1 MRMLVFGAGAI
12 GSVLG
17 GFCAEAGHHVTLL
30 GRPWHLDV
38 IRDHGLLIDGL
49 WGTHRVSGLETAT
62 RLEDLPHPGDWEWIF
77 VCVKAHQTP
86 EAAQALP
93 ALLGPKTLVCSF
105 QNGLGNDEALTQ
117 RLHPS
122 RVALARVIFG
132 VQLSPAHAHVTV
144 CGGDV
149 LIGAPD
155 GRVPEASLRA
165 LAETLKAA
173 GIPVRVT
180 PAIRQALWTKVLYN
194 CALNGLSTLLEVP
207 YGRLLDSP
215 QAARLMRAVIEEG
228 YRVAPA
234 QGIALDPPT
243 AQAYW
248 ELLTAHLIPR
258 TAAHEASMLQDVR
271 AGKPTEIDA
280 LNGAL
285 ARLGQAAGIPTPANT
300 LLTRLVH
307 AKEAFVAPSSDRQ
320 GGDTH
325 FA

>member
-1 MRMLVFGAGAI
+1 
-12 GSVLG
+12 
-17 GFCAEAGHHVTLL
+17 LL
-30 GRPWHLDV
+30 GRSWHLDA

-49 WGTHRVSGLETAT
+49 WGTHRVTHLETAT
-62 RLEDLPHPGDWEWIF
+62 RPEALPRSSPWDWIF
-77 VCVKAHQTP
+77 VCVKAHQTR

-93 ALLGPKTLVCSF
+93 ALLGPATLVCSF
-105 QNGLGNDEALTQ
+105 QNGLGNDDTLTQ
-117 RLHPS
+117 RLDPS

-132 VQLSPAHAHVTV
+132 VKLSPGHAHVTV
-144 CGGDV
+144 CGDDV
-149 LIGAPD
+149 LIGAPEA
-155 GRVPEASLRA
+155 RVPETSLRA
-165 LAETLKAA
+165 LAETLTAA
-173 GIPVRVT
+173 GIPARVT
-180 PAIRQALWTKVLYN
+180 PAILQTLWAKVLYN

-248 ELLTAHLIPR
+248 ELLTGHLIPR

-285 ARLGQAAGIPTPANT
+285 ARLGQSAGIPTPANA
-300 LLTRLVH
+300 LLARLVH
-307 AKEAFVAPSSDRQ
+307 SKEAFLIGGTPPPRQ
-320 GGDTH
+320 R
-325 FA
+325 